1 MDLSEWWCLKQLVSR
16 TSRPLWAIKSVLA
29 ITVIWATHIT
39 ANTRSSCSFT
49 NHVHISFLR
58 LIESL
63 IFSMIWYFH
72 LCVFFT
78 TFLNCCGILLLPLIM
93 IYLKL
98 VLREHFLLFQGSSYF
113 PHCCYFHSPLIVW
126 ICAFWYLNVQMNR
139 TLVVAFWLSHYQ
151 LVFFFQIFCEYP
163 FRNWSRLI
171 LQCYIN
177 NESNSFIER
186 LWIFFGTINI
196 YSECFLCR

>member
-1 MDLSEWWCLKQLVSR
+1 MHC
-16 TSRPLWAIKSVLA
+16 
-29 ITVIWATHIT
+29 
-39 ANTRSSCSFT
+39 
-49 NHVHISFLR
+49 
-58 LIESL
+58 
-63 IFSMIWYFH
+63 
-72 LCVFFT
+72 FFT

-151 LVFFFQIFCEYP
+151 LVFSFQIFCEYP

-177 NESNSFIER
+177 NEIDSFVKR
-186 LWIFFGTINI
+186 LGLWNILFLSTINI
-196 YSECFLCR
+196 YSECFLWMHVWKYFLYIHQTRK